1 MSRGRGV
8 RVPANKLM
16 LIKSAVLEKIV
27 SGEITLLFRRWSRPG
42 AKAGGT
48 QMTQGGV
55 VGIDSVEVID
65 EAAITEDDARGA
77 GYNSREMLIEHLNYR
92 DDAIYRIRV
101 RWAGE
106 DPRIALRDSDDLS
119 GTKLAEIIQKL
130 EKMDRTSKRGNWTQ
144 SYLEVIQSMPATY
157 SGLLA
162 NYLGISQAD
171 FKPWVRK
178 LKALGLTESLEI
190 GYRLSPRGE
199 KVLAALH
206 DGAASD
212 RA

>member
-1 MSRGRGV
+1 
-8 RVPANKLM
+8 M
-16 LIKSAVLEKIV
+16 LIKEDVIEKIRT
-27 SGEITLLFRRWSRPG
+27 GEVTVLFRRWSRPG

-65 EAAITEDDARGA
+65 EADITGADAVASGYADRED
-77 GYNSREMLIEHLNYR
+77 LIAHLNYR
-92 DDAIYRIRV
+92 EDPIYRIGV
-101 RWAGE
+101 RWIGE
-106 DPRIALRDSDDLS
+106 DPRIAMREGVDDSDI
-119 GTKLAEIIQKL
+119 AEIIAKL
-130 EKMDRTSKRGNWTQ
+130 EKMDRTSKRGPWTR

-178 LKALGLTESLEI
+178 LKALGLTESLEV

-199 KVLAALH
+199 KVLKSVTEPKRLT
-206 DGAASD
+206 
-212 RA
+212 